1 MNIFTA
7 IGKILNSFTGAFVA
21 VARTTEKTV
30 ELVENEMDNLNLEQ
44 QIRLDKVKAERI
56 ELQQSRLKLIEA
68 EA

>member
-1 MNIFTA
+1 MNLFTA

-30 ELVENEMDNLNLEQ
+30 ELVENEVDNLSLEQ
-44 QIRLDKVKAERI
+44 HLRLDAVKAERT
-56 ELQQSRLKLIEA
+56 ELQQSRLKLIES